1 LKKRVQDDRE
11 EWNIE
16 SIIDKTDCMNTG
28 KTMYLIK
35 WEGYPS
41 SKNSWEYVE
50 DIMAEEAIRKYESM
64 QKVLNSIPE
73 DQRMAKR
80 KQIITRRAKRKLKR
94 KT

>member
-1 LKKRVQDDRE
+1 ME
-11 EWNIE
+11 
-16 SIIDKTDCMNTG
+16 ID
-28 KTMYLIK
+28 
-35 WEGYPS
+35 S
-41 SKNSWEYVE
+41 SWEYVE

-73 DQRMAKR
+73 DQRKAKR